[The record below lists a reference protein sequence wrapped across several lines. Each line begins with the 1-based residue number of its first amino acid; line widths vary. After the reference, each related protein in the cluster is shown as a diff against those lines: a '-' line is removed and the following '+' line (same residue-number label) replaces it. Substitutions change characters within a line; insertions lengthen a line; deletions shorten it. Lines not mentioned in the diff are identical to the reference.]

1 MQLIRKIILT
11 LSFAAIPIS
20 VTYAQPDQT
29 ASIHFVPAIKS
40 IQDGGRVRDYAHIEI
55 SGFIGLD
62 SPQKLA
68 IALEDARRNTTT
80 RSLGGKPIFFVFLDS
95 PGGNVQAAIA
105 MGRLLRAYAADVWV
119 DHEQMCASACILA
132 LAGGTDRW
140 ATPKARLGIHRPFFD
155 QKLFANL
162 TYEQSQKK
170 YALLSKGVRD
180 YLADMGIA
188 DELYNAMM
196 RVPSQDI
203 RFIDQSLAE
212 KTNLLGKDP
221 AHEEWERARAI
232 MNQGIDSIQRLDQ
245 YNSCINAGEI
255 ERKCA
260 KLLSSNRTHN

>member
-11 LSFAAIPIS
+11 LSFAAISIS

-29 ASIHFVPAIKS
+29 ASIHFVPAK
-40 IQDGGRVRDYAHIEI
+40 QPTQEGGRVRDFAHVEI
-55 SGFIGLD
+55 SGIIDLN

-68 IALEDARRNTTT
+68 VALEEARRKTST
-80 RSLGGKPIFFVFLDS
+80 RSLGGKPLFLVFLDS

-105 MGRLLRAYAADVWV
+105 MGRLLRANAADVWV
-119 DHEQMCASACILA
+119 DREQICASACILV

-140 ATPKARLGIHRPFFD
+140 AVPEARLGIHRPFFD

-162 TYEQSQKK
+162 TYGQSQKK

-180 YLADMGIA
+180 YLAEMGIA

-196 RVPSQDI
+196 RVPSQDM
-203 RFIDQSLAE
+203 RFIDQGLAE
-212 KTNLLGKDP
+212 ETNLLGKDP

-232 MNQGIDSIQRLDQ
+232 KNQGIDSIQRLDQ
-245 YNSCINAGEI
+245 YVSCINAGEI